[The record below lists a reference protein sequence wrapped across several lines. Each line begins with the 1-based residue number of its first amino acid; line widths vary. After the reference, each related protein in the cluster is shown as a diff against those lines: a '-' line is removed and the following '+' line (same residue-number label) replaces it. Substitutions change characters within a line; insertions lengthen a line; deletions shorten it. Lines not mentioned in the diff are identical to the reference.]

1 MRGQAYDKGANIN
14 QGCLPE
20 RLKDSQGPSI
30 EKRRTEEISK
40 QAGALKQYFRQPEK
54 TEPEKKGLNQNA
66 EIGYSQPFTST
77 SSNDDTITELMD
89 VTPDEGN
96 EISRSSSASPIPSEA
111 ENEDEIEEEEGFA
124 QIQMALDDPGT
135 WPNILTKK
143 KNIDLLIEHG
153 PKQDRTPEQEQQIMP
168 DDDDVQP
175 GTSSS

>member
-1 MRGQAYDKGANIN
+1 MDAYKAYASRPFKPQTDCQKRSVIVQRLKQLDTLITGYNRLLN
-14 QGCLPE
+14 LPE
-20 RLKDSQGPSI
+20 CPGNAVLMQMTRKEKIDGIAKKELLK
-30 EKRRTEEISK
+30 
-40 QAGALKQYFRQPEK
+40 K

-124 QIQMALDDPGT
+124 QIQMALDDP
-135 WPNILTKK
+135 
-143 KNIDLLIEHG
+143 
-153 PKQDRTPEQEQQIMP
+153 
-168 DDDDVQP
+168 
-175 GTSSS
+175 